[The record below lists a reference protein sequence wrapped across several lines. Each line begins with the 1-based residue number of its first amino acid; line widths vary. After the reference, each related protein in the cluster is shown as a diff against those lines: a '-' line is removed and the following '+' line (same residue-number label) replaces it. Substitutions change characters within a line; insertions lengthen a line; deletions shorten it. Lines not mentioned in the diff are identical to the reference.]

1 MSVPTFLVICA
12 FLWATVA
19 SSGATAAD
27 GGGYP
32 RAPAGWLEA
41 QIALARRGFSCGSI
55 DGGRGPKSVAAL
67 RAFQA
72 SEHLPVTGEL
82 DPATRDRLELLRPP
96 LASRSFSIEELS
108 QLQPLSPTWIGRSQ
122 QTALGYA
129 TALELAAE
137 KMHASPWLL
146 RRLNPEVDWTQLT
159 AAVAVRGPDAAASA
173 RGRAD
178 RLVISLSAR
187 SLTALDAR
195 GRVIAF
201 FPVSIGRRVDRP
213 LGEMRVAVKVRN
225 PAYTFDPAV
234 FPESAEA
241 QAVGRR
247 LTLPPGPNN
256 PVGLA
261 WIGLDRPRYG
271 IHGTP
276 DPEQVGRTESHGCFR
291 LTNWDALT
299 LLDLVWIGL
308 PVQVER

>member
-1 MSVPTFLVICA
+1 MALAICA
-12 FLWATVA
+12 FVCTTAAA
-19 SSGATAAD
+19 SGEGAT
-27 GGGYP
+27 GSEPYP
-32 RAPAGWLEA
+32 RIPADWLEA

-55 DGGRGPKSVAAL
+55 DGGRGPKSIAAL
-67 RAFQA
+67 RSFQA
-72 SEHLPVTGEL
+72 SEGLPVSGEL
-82 DPATRDRLELLRPP
+82 DPPTRDRLRLSRPP
-96 LASRSFSIEELS
+96 LNSRSFSSAELGA
-108 QLQPLSPTWIGRSQ
+108 LQPLSPSWIGRSR
-122 QTALGYA
+122 QTALGYQ
-129 TALELAAE
+129 TALEMAAE
-137 KMHASPWLL
+137 EMHASPWLV
-146 RRLNPEVDWTQLT
+146 RRLNPDVDWTQLT
-159 AAVAVRGPDAAASA
+159 PTTAVVGPDAAAGP
-173 RGRAD
+173 RPRAD
-178 RLVISLSAR
+178 RLVISLGAR

-241 QAVGRR
+241 QAVGHR

-256 PVGLA
+256 PVGLV

-299 LLDLVWIGL
+299 LLDMVSIGL
-308 PVQVER
+308 PVRVEP